1 MHKRLKPFLLK
12 IFNASLAAAHMTNRY
27 TVQGAQGEFQPGSND
42 LVLTN
47 QLGITS
53 VEEMNELE
61 LYLLQQLYE
70 EVLLVQ
76 LPQRVVQVAD
86 LKTWHRRWLGN
97 VYDWAGQ
104 ERSVNMSKGG
114 FMFAAAPQIPRL
126 LADFERSCL
135 ARWTPCHGMDAD
147 PLAEAMAITH
157 VEFILIHPFREGN
170 GRLSRLLADVMA
182 VQSGRGPLDYSAWN
196 EHKAAYIQAIHQGV
210 EMNYAPMKQLFVQ
223 ALNAGQ
229 A

>member
-1 MHKRLKPFLLK
+1 MSRYHVSSSEGQYEKDSDEQVLANKLG
-12 IFNASLAAAHMTNRY
+12 IAASNEMDEA
-27 TVQGAQGEFQPGSND
+27 E
-42 LVLTN
+42 LVL
-47 QLGITS
+47 
-53 VEEMNELE
+53 LE
-61 LYLLQQLYE
+61 QLYQSVFE
-70 EVLLVQ
+70 EQFPEGHLS
-76 LPQRVVQVAD
+76 VAM
-86 LKTWHRRWLGN
+86 LKSWHRRWLGN
-97 VYDWAGQ
+97 IYEWAGQ
-104 ERSVNMSKGG
+104 ERAVNISKGG

-135 ARWTPCHGMDAD
+135 ARWTPCHGMDTD
-147 PLAEAMAITH
+147 TLAEAMAITH

-196 EHKAAYIQAIHQGV
+196 AHKTAYIQAIHQGV